1 MPTPIITG
9 PLLEELRQ
17 VALEVGAGAAE
28 LLDQYSTELLTEVTT
43 KSSPTDLVSEA
54 DRASEAYILSALRR
68 ARPLDSVHGE
78 EGSAYE
84 GTSGI
89 SWVADP
95 LDGTTNF
102 CFRVPAYSVSIAAR
116 YNDQLVVGVVVDP
129 SRHET
134 WSAAIGQGAVCNG
147 VACHVA
153 RGRSELSTAL
163 VATGFGYRPEER
175 AEQAAILPRLLPA
188 VRDIRRFGSAALDL
202 CWVAGGRFD
211 AFYESGLNDWD
222 WAAGGLICEEAGGRV
237 TQLPGKLLLATT
249 PELSG
254 PLAGLLSGA
263 PTVAAAE

>member
-1 MPTPIITG
+1 VPTSIIAES
-9 PLLEELRQ
+9 LLEELRG
-17 VALEVGAGAAE
+17 VALEVAAGAAQ
-28 LLDQYSTELLTEVTT
+28 LLEHYSTRLLTEVST

-54 DRASEAYILSALRR
+54 DRASEAYILSALRK
-68 ARPLDSVHGE
+68 ARPDDSVQGE
-78 EGSAYE
+78 EGSTYE

-89 SWVADP
+89 SWIADP

-102 CFRVPAYSVSIAAR
+102 FFRVPAYSVSLAAR
-116 YNDQLVVGVVVDP
+116 SNGRLVVGVVVDP

-147 VACHVA
+147 AACHVA
-153 RGRSELSTAL
+153 SGRSDLSTAL
-163 VATGFGYRPEER
+163 VATGFGYRREQR

-211 AFYESGLNDWD
+211 AFYEAELNDWD

-237 TQLPGKLLLATT
+237 TMLPGQVLLAST

-254 PLAGLLSGA
+254 PLGDLITGA
-263 PTVAAAE
+263 P